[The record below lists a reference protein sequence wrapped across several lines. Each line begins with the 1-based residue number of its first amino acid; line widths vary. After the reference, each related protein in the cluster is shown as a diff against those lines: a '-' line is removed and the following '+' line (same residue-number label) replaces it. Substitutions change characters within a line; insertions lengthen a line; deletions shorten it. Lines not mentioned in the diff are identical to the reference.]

1 MGLLDRVEAFFE
13 GEPNVEKHSHSHAGY
28 QCDDLHAEHAANR
41 FQSFAA
47 PSSGNIKW
55 FVDGASYFWAV
66 SEALQRE
73 FCQLSAKFIDVD
85 ISFHRRPG
93 EYLYSRLVAEPRA
106 VSSPPPFSQRAVSP

>member
-13 GEPNVEKHSHSHAGY
+13 GESNVEKHSHSHTGY
-28 QCDDLHAEHAANR
+28 QCDDLHPEHAANR

-73 FCQLSAKFIDVD
+73 
-85 ISFHRRPG
+85 
-93 EYLYSRLVAEPRA
+93 LY
-106 VSSPPPFSQRAVSP
+106 

>member
-13 GEPNVEKHSHSHAGY
+13 GEPNVEKHSHSHTGY
-28 QCDDLHAEHAANR
+28 QCDDLHAEHAGNR
-41 FQSFAA
+41 FQSFAS

-73 FCQLSAKFIDVD
+73 FYQPGVTFIDVN
-85 ISFHRRPG
+85 IYCPRRPA
-93 EYLYSRLVAEPRA
+93 EHLHSRLVAEPRA
-106 VSSPPPFSQRAVSP
+106 VSSSTAFSQRAVSS

>member
-13 GEPNVEKHSHSHAGY
+13 GEPNIEKHSHSHPGY

-73 FCQLSAKFIDVD
+73 CYKLVVANFIDVD
-85 ISFHRRPG
+85 ISLRRRPG
-93 EYLYSRLVAEPRA
+93 EYIYPRLVAEP
-106 VSSPPPFSQRAVSP
+106 

>member
-13 GEPNVEKHSHSHAGY
+13 GDSNVEKHSHSHTGY

-73 FCQLSAKFIDVD
+73 FN
-85 ISFHRRPG
+85 
-93 EYLYSRLVAEPRA
+93 
-106 VSSPPPFSQRAVSP
+106 